1 MIRQASK
8 GGAALHRS
16 PLTLI
21 SCDAGQQTQSNSPPS
36 QASTATTDITPPATR
51 EVEHL
56 LDILDPAT
64 FETPQHS
71 GYSDVTVDIKSALN
85 QIHTSTS
92 RSTPADDP
100 TQVPSHLP
108 RWVLSQAA
116 FDRLRQHNHGVTPD
130 ILYARGIPNS
140 TSIDLS
146 QIDKKGCSLLLV
158 EVGFCSDLNLRAK
171 LELKTQKYQPLIAEL
186 LQEWGHVD
194 LVCIPIGHAGTTL
207 RDTAGHLAEALARR
221 RPGLSGRKRTTT
233 TDKDNI
239 DRHALK
245 QDAILAH
252 DLLLQLTTLASTR
265 LLQTLAHRNA
275 EICRLTPH
283 RPFPF
288 APRKR
293 KSETSASTVT

>member
-1 MIRQASK
+1 
-8 GGAALHRS
+8 
-16 PLTLI
+16 
-21 SCDAGQQTQSNSPPS
+21 
-36 QASTATTDITPPATR
+36 
-51 EVEHL
+51 
-56 LDILDPAT
+56 LDPAT
-64 FETPQHS
+64 FDVPSHC
-71 GYSDVTVDIKSALN
+71 GYSDVTIDIKPTLN
-85 QIHTSTS
+85 QIHTATS
-92 RSTPADDP
+92 QSTPSDDP
-100 TQVPSHLP
+100 TKVPSHLP

-116 FDRLRQHNHGVTPD
+116 FDRLRQQNHGVTPD
-130 ILYARGIPNS
+130 ILYARGVPNS
-140 TSIDLS
+140 TAPDLS
-146 QIDKKGCSLLLV
+146 QLDKKRCSLLLV

-293 KSETSASTVT
+293 KSETSASTIT